1 MDPPQTPGGSAA
13 MTIESLVHSNPTS
26 PVMSHTGNQSAAER
40 RRRLKKPSI
49 DVYFMQ
55 MPTSTRRESGT
66 WNGVNSSKRL
76 WEDDGGRPEASKRMY
91 SS

>member
-1 MDPPQTPGGSAA
+1 

-26 PVMSHTGNQSAAER
+26 PVMAHTGNQGPSSSSAAAER

-55 MPTSTRRESGT
+55 MPTARRDSTSGS
-66 WNGVNSSKRL
+66 WNGGNSKRGR
-76 WEDDGGRPEASKRMY
+76 EDDGGRPEAAKRMY

>member
-1 MDPPQTPGGSAA
+1 

-26 PVMSHTGNQSAAER
+26 PVMGNQSAAER

-49 DVYFMQ
+49 DMYFMQ
-55 MPTSTRRESGT
+55 MPTSMRRESGT
-66 WNGVNSSKRL
+66 WNGVNSKRIR
-76 WEDDGGRPEASKRMY
+76 EDDGGRPEASKRMY

>member
-1 MDPPQTPGGSAA
+1 

-26 PVMSHTGNQSAAER
+26 PVMSHTGNQGPSAAER

-66 WNGVNSSKRL
+66 WSGVNSKRPR
-76 WEDDGGRPEASKRMY
+76 EDDGGRPEASKRMY